1 MHTKYSLFSSFFPL
15 LFIFENL
22 FVLFTSCVAHPTKK
36 LHMEK
41 VFGNG
46 NIYHKR
52 CKLMPSNLIC
62 PYETFLH
69 EYYHMHLVMNNF
81 IFLIFTFKR
90 FMNQKIKELNKTKL
104 ILYLSMHLH
113 SAYFVNKCYSHRN
126 EIYFSGKLN

>member
-1 MHTKYSLFSSFFPL
+1 MNKIRPILVKLVCLTNKWRKLLTKMHTKYSLFSSFFPL

-52 CKLMPSNLIC
+52 YKLMPSNLIC

-69 EYYHMHLVMNNF
+69 EYYHRHSVMNNF
-81 IFLIFTFKR
+81 MFLIFTFK
-90 FMNQKIKELNKTKL
+90 QLD
-104 ILYLSMHLH
+104 
-113 SAYFVNKCYSHRN
+113 
-126 EIYFSGKLN
+126 